1 VYREALAGKGSVS
14 LDMALTHVQ
23 ARLKDQPVEPSEV
36 EGALHQLA
44 SEFDADVSTGA
55 DGALLFTFSAI
66 RRQFVASETV
76 RQRLKLEKR
85 TVGDVVYS
93 SADTVREESE
103 RAQAAFDRDLKGAEM
118 DLSAYLPSPNRS
130 GFEDDYEIV
139 EFDEQL
145 ARRTVGR

>member
-1 VYREALAGKGSVS
+1 
-14 LDMALTHVQ
+14 
-23 ARLKDQPVEPSEV
+23 
-36 EGALHQLA
+36 
-44 SEFDADVSTGA
+44 
-55 DGALLFTFSAI
+55 
-66 RRQFVASETV
+66 V
-76 RQRLKLEKR
+76 RQRLKLESR
-85 TVGDVVYS
+85 AVGDVVYS
-93 SADTVREESE
+93 SADTVQEESE